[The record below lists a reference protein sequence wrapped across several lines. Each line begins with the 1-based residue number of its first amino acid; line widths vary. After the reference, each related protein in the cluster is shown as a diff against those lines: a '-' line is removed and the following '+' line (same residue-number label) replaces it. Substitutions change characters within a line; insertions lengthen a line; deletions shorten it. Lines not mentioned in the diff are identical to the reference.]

1 MDKNLLELYSDYLL
15 SSFGPTTATGLSAL
29 LEGQVSH
36 DQVTRFLSGDAY
48 TSKTLW
54 QQVKPMLRS
63 VERDEG
69 VLIFDDTI
77 QAKPHTDEN
86 ELICWH
92 FDHTQN
98 RSVKGINLLNC
109 VYQIDD
115 LTIPVAFELVRKP
128 IIFSDPK
135 TGQIKRKSEVTK
147 NESLRSMLSSCQHNQ
162 IKYRYIL
169 ADSWFSAKDNLTFIR
184 HRLDKHFIVALKAN
198 RMVALSKEAKL
209 QGRFT
214 RIDALSWSEEVAQLG
229 WIKGLDFPVLLHR
242 QVFTNKDGSTGT
254 LYLACSD
261 LDRQALCIE
270 TIYQKRWKVECFHK
284 TLKSDAALAKS
295 PTKRVRTQSNHVF
308 MALYAAF
315 RIECLRIRHHM
326 KHFALRAQLY
336 RKAIRTAFDELQKLK
351 TAQHQLL
358 SCWALLSMIFVC
370 QAIPSSLIFSK
381 SS

>member
-1 MDKNLLELYSDYLL
+1 MDKNLLDLYSDYLL

-29 LEGQVSH
+29 LDGQVSH
-36 DQVTRFLSGDAY
+36 DQVTRFLSQATY

-92 FDHTQN
+92 FDHSQN

-109 VYQIDD
+109 VYHIDD

-128 IIFSDPK
+128 LVFSDPE
-135 TGQIKRKSEVTK
+135 TGQAKRKREVTK
-147 NESLRSMLSSCQHNQ
+147 NELLRSRLHTCQHNQ
-162 IKYRYIL
+162 IKYRYVL
-169 ADSWFSAKDNLTFIR
+169 ADSWFSAKENLTFIR

-198 RMVALSKEAKL
+198 RTVALSKEAKL

-214 RIDALSWSEEVAQLG
+214 RIDALSWSEEEPQLG

-242 QVFTNKDGSTGT
+242 QVFTNKDDSTGT

-261 LDRQALCIE
+261 LNRQALCIE

-315 RIECLRIRHHM
+315 RIECLRVRHHM

-336 RKAIRTAFDELQKLK
+336 MKAIRTAFDELQKLK
-351 TAQHQLL
+351 TA
-358 SCWALLSMIFVC
+358 
-370 QAIPSSLIFSK
+370 
-381 SS
+381 